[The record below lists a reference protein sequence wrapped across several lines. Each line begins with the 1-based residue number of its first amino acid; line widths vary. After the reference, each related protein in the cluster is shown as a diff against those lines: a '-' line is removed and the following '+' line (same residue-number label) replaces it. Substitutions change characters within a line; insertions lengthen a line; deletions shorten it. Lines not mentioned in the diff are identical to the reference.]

1 MGFWDW
7 FRSKPKRVVEAD
19 RIWLSATAKLAGL
32 AAEVSRTGTPIL
44 LVAHFPATL
53 RDVEQA
59 LAAVGLPAER
69 LDGPV
74 ASADLLARLT
84 GPARALLALSDQ
96 LRPADP
102 PEEVAGDPVPIL
114 VAERHFLKSHDD
126 TVVRFAD
133 GLGRPAGVNFF
144 LSLDEPL
151 MQRFAGQWV
160 SDVLRRLGLKEGEAI
175 ESPMVQRRVRAAQMR
190 MAVQAR
196 GDEPADSADEWFER
210 NGGGR

>member
-7 FRSKPKRVVEAD
+7 FRSKPKRVAESD

-32 AAEVSRTGTPIL
+32 AAEVSRAGTPIL
-44 LVAHFPATL
+44 VVAHFPATL

-59 LAAVGLPAER
+59 LVAVGLPGER
-69 LDGPV
+69 VDGPL
-74 ASADLLARLT
+74 ASADLMGRLN
-84 GPARALLALSDQ
+84 GPARALLARSDQ

-102 PEEVAGDPVPIL
+102 PEDVAGDPVRIL

-133 GLGRPAGVNFF
+133 GLGRPAGVTFF

-151 MQRFAGQWV
+151 MKQFAGNWV

-175 ESPMVQRRVRAAQMR
+175 ESPMVQRRVRAVQMR

-196 GDEPADSADEWFER
+196 GDDPADSAEEWLER
-210 NGGGR
+210 NGEAR